1 MYHLLPYLRYEDG
14 RPRTTR
20 NPKNGEPNLEK
31 GINEGLEAERNT
43 IKYVSR
49 KWETAMERTERRIL
63 ALTLPSVVNFA
74 RNHFRCASLDAV
86 DMESDGNDEGRSSH
100 FERRLSVGE
109 IMSPYSD
116 VMQVVSGLTLNYFKD
131 TGWYNV
137 NLSMAGEWRWGQ
149 GQGCD
154 FVLKSCF
161 AFMKQQRWSQKTTST
176 WCDPSDYSNQGI
188 KCLSYTNAYGSCNFA
203 NLTSALK
210 PRYTHFDAPLSNVG
224 GAEYLADHCPFFKTF
239 DSVDHLHKNSH
250 CGDTNNRRYE
260 ENNGIKYKQHYGKK
274 SRCINYGIHYYSG
287 VPKEIPVAGCYRV
300 RCTLRFELK
309 IFFKGV
315 WYTCPKSGG
324 RIVTMKDNTSEDWI
338 ECPSY
343 RDICSEED
351 SDILK
356 LQRNQSLQT
365 VDSNRSIPS
374 SDS

>member
-31 GINEGLEAERNT
+31 GINEGLEAE
-43 IKYVSR
+43 
-49 KWETAMERTERRIL
+49 
-63 ALTLPSVVNFA
+63 
-74 RNHFRCASLDAV
+74 
-86 DMESDGNDEGRSSH
+86 
-100 FERRLSVGE
+100 
-109 IMSPYSD
+109 
-116 VMQVVSGLTLNYFKD
+116 
-131 TGWYNV
+131 
-137 NLSMAGEWRWGQ
+137 
-149 GQGCD
+149 
-154 FVLKSCF
+154 
-161 AFMKQQRWSQKTTST
+161 SQKTTST

-343 RDICSEED
+343 RDICSQEED